1 MKGLSSELQG
11 ETDGPGKRIIG
22 SSDGTGLKIGI
33 VAARYSYFITGKL
46 VSGACNK
53 LLAQGVKDDDIT
65 ICWVPGSFEIPVV
78 ASEMAKSG
86 NWDSII
92 CLGAV
97 IKGDT
102 AHFDY
107 VAGEAARRIS
117 QISVET
123 GIPVVFGVLT
133 TFNVEQAIER
143 SGDGQGNKGEESAT
157 VAIETANLLSSLKTD
172 RKY

>member
-11 ETDGPGKRIIG
+11 ETDGPGQRIIG
-22 SSDGTGLKIGI
+22 SGNGTGLKIGI

-53 LLAQGVKDDDIT
+53 LLEQGVRDEDIT
-65 ICWVPGSFEIPVV
+65 ICWVPGSFEIPLL

-86 NWDSII
+86 RWDSII

-133 TFNVEQAIER
+133 TFTVEQAVAR
-143 SGDGQGNKGEESAT
+143 SGDGEGNKGEEAAI
-157 VAIETANLLSSLKTD
+157 VAIETANLLSSLKTG
-172 RKY
+172 

>member
-11 ETDGPGKRIIG
+11 ETDGPGQRIIG
-22 SSDGTGLKIGI
+22 SSNGNGLKIGI

-46 VSGACNK
+46 VSAACNK
-53 LLAQGVKDDDIT
+53 LLEQGVHDEDIT
-65 ICWVPGSFEIPVV
+65 ICWVPGSFEIPLL

-86 NWDSII
+86 RWDSII

-133 TFNVEQAIER
+133 TFTVEQAVAR
-143 SGDGQGNKGEESAT
+143 SGDGEGNKGKEAAI
-157 VAIETANLLSSLKTD
+157 VAIETANLLSSLKTGEI
-172 RKY
+172 